1 MTNLTNAATSTD
13 LKQHNFDKSQKMT
26 PNSNY
31 FAGRFINR
39 PRRPN
44 NRMR

>member
-1 MTNLTNAATSTD
+1 MTNLTNTSNSTD

-39 PRRPN
+39 PRRASG
-44 NRMR
+44 RMR